1 MARSTASPIIPL
13 SRDSRFSNPAN
24 PREGP
29 KVLSVVV
36 GSGRSGTPAPRT
48 PGELLPSYASC
59 RADRNGCGD
68 PFFHS
73 FRTLFSPAA
82 AKGLSARYDLRPRD
96 DRVRAEVD
104 REPLDVLR
112 GTAYQPDTVIT
123 TDSNTLAPIHPQW
136 PLDKMRWMAGDVRIG
151 NARGLLS
158 TSSMWSRGPQPPCMP
173 PDMILGE
180 RELVDATPP
189 QPFGRISSLR
199 CRSIHA

>member
-13 SRDSRFSNPAN
+13 SRDSRFFNPAN

-82 AKGLSARYDLRPRD
+82 AKGLAARYDLRPRD
-96 DRVRAEVD
+96 DRFRAEVD
-104 REPLDVLR
+104 RGATGRAARDGVSAGHGGHDR
-112 GTAYQPDTVIT
+112 FQYAR
-123 TDSNTLAPIHPQW
+123 PILHSGHSTRCAGW
-136 PLDKMRWMAGDVRIG
+136 PE
-151 NARGLLS
+151 
-158 TSSMWSRGPQPPCMP
+158 TSGS
-173 PDMILGE
+173 E
-180 RELVDATPP
+180 TPE
-189 QPFGRISSLR
+189 GY
-199 CRSIHA
+199 